1 MPEEL
6 AKEYRRA
13 RTMSRLGAAS
23 MYLFATA
30 LCLIL
35 GIHILGFV
43 QNGSLLSNITISE
56 QVIAITSLAFIIVS
70 VILLAEFLR
79 HFGSDSS
86 PFGKRQSLRLL
97 IAAACFAIRSA
108 MDSLIPSVSSTAPV
122 GEAASLAYSSYPTI
136 DLKVVVMV
144 VFLACLAMV
153 VRYGNA
159 LKEDSDSFL

>member
-6 AKEYRRA
+6 TRELRKA
-13 RTMSRLGAAS
+13 RLMSRLGAAG
-23 MYLFATA
+23 MYA
-30 LCLIL
+30 LALVALAIL
-35 GIHILGFV
+35 GSHLINLAE
-43 QNGSLLSNITISE
+43 NGSLSSVLSETHLLTLLSLIIIS
-56 QVIAITSLAFIIVS
+56 TS

-122 GEAASLAYSSYPTI
+122 GEAASLTYSSYPTI